1 MTSSVMGHGTSN
13 LGKELNLCSIA
24 QTPER
29 VNCSLDGTEVYLLQ
43 PALRRYA

>member
-1 MTSSVMGHGTSN
+1 MTGSVMGHGTCN
-13 LGKELNLCSIA
+13 LGKELNLYGIA

-29 VNCSLDGTEVYLLQ
+29 VNCTLYGTEVYLLQ

>member
-1 MTSSVMGHGTSN
+1 MTGSVMGHGICN

-29 VNCSLDGTEVYLLQ
+29 ENCTLHGTEVYLLQ